1 MPASLYIYY
10 RLSPERTE
18 QAAARVAAMQAAL
31 RAQTGIAGRRLR
43 RADDP
48 LTWMEIYEPV
58 DDAGSFESALQRL
71 AALHRLDELLAPGER
86 RHLERFVPC
95 A

>member
-1 MPASLYIYY
+1 VPASYYIYY
-10 RLSPERTE
+10 RLSPERME

-43 RADDP
+43 RADDA

-58 DDAGSFESALQRL
+58 DDAGSSESALQRL
-71 AALHRLDELLAPGER
+71 AALHLLDELLAPGER

>member
-1 MPASLYIYY
+1 MPASIYIYY

-18 QAAARVAAMQAAL
+18 QAATRVAAMQAAL
-31 RAQTGIAGRRLR
+31 RVQTGIAGRRLR

-58 DDAGSFESALQRL
+58 DNAGSFESTLQRL
-71 AALHRLDELLAPGER
+71 VALHRLDELLAPGER

>member
-1 MPASLYIYY
+1 MQGAL
-10 RLSPERTE
+10 L
-18 QAAARVAAMQAAL
+18 AR
-31 RAQTGIAGRRLR
+31 TGIAGHCMC

-48 LTWMEIYEPV
+48 LTWMEIYEAV
-58 DDAGSFESALQRL
+58 DDAVAFEHTLLEL
-71 AALHRLDELLAPGER
+71 AALYRLHALLAPGER

>member
-1 MPASLYIYY
+1 MPSSYYIYY
-10 RLSPERTE
+10 RLSPEWTE
-18 QAAARVAAMQAAL
+18 QAEARVAAMQAAL

-43 RADDP
+43 RADDA

-71 AALHRLDELLAPGER
+71 VALHRLNELLAPGER